1 VVVEDQPQKDGLQKQ
16 NMHRKSLIILSL
28 WIGIFTCSGVSL
40 GAPATD
46 LKTLLPS
53 QDLPAG
59 WAPVGG
65 PRVYSKKTLFEHVDG
80 QAILYLTYGF
90 QRSVFGIF
98 QNGKNPEDQIEVDIY
113 DMGNVLHAFGV
124 FSRFRNDDRPG
135 GIGLDSYLDDRSIF
149 FYKGKYFIMLYA
161 TETNA
166 SNLKQLAMTLSAKI
180 VDSSPP
186 PKEIHLFPKDGLK
199 TGSIQYFPEGL
210 LGHDFLGRGF
220 QASYVDKGERGD
232 KNKVEAKVKVEENI
246 KAKAGD
252 KNKVEAKVKVEENIK
267 AKAED
272 KNKVEAK
279 VKVEENPQAQTQE
292 SHLFLAIFKS
302 PKAAKEALTT
312 YKNYISKKGKIL
324 PGTPATFG
332 PDAWKGEDPY
342 QGQLIVL
349 QRGLHLMGAA
359 GFPDK
364 RGELYLDTF
373 MKNIR

>member
-1 VVVEDQPQKDGLQKQ
+1 
-16 NMHRKSLIILSL
+16 MHRKRFVILSFWVGL
-28 WIGIFTCSGVSL
+28 FTCSGVAL

-46 LKTLLPS
+46 LRTLLPN

-59 WAPVGG
+59 WSSVGG

-90 QRSVFGIF
+90 QRSVFAIF
-98 QNGKNPEDQIEVDIY
+98 QNGKDPENQIEVDIY

-166 SNLKQLAMTLSAKI
+166 SNLKQLAMTISAKI
-180 VDSSPP
+180 ADSSPP
-186 PKEIHLFPKDGLK
+186 PKEIYLFPKNGLK

-210 LGHDFLGRGF
+210 LGHNFLGRGF
-220 QASYVDKGERGD
+220 QASYIDKVETGD
-232 KNKVEAKVKVEENI
+232 KNRVE
-246 KAKAGD
+246 D
-252 KNKVEAKVKVEENIK
+252 
-267 AKAED
+267 
-272 KNKVEAK
+272 
-279 VKVEENPQAQTQE
+279 NPRAQTQE

-302 PKAAKEALTT
+302 LKDAKGALAS
-312 YKNYISKKGKIL
+312 YQSYISKRGKIL
-324 PGTPATFG
+324 PGIPVTFG

-342 QGQLIVL
+342 QGQVIVL
-349 QRGLHLMGAA
+349 QRGVHLMGAV

-364 RGELYLDTF
+364 KGELYLDTF

>member
-1 VVVEDQPQKDGLQKQ
+1 
-16 NMHRKSLIILSL
+16 
-28 WIGIFTCSGVSL
+28 
-40 GAPATD
+40 
-46 LKTLLPS
+46 
-53 QDLPAG
+53 
-59 WAPVGG
+59 
-65 PRVYSKKTLFEHVDG
+65 
-80 QAILYLTYGF
+80 
-90 QRSVFGIF
+90 
-98 QNGKNPEDQIEVDIY
+98 
-113 DMGNVLHAFGV
+113 MGNVLHAFGV

-135 GIGLDSYLDDRSIF
+135 GIGLDSYLDDRSVF
-149 FYKGKYFIMLYA
+149 FYKGKYFVMLYA

-166 SNLKQLAMTLSAKI
+166 SNLKQLAMTISAKI

-186 PKEIHLFPKDGLK
+186 PKEIYLFPKDGLK

-220 QASYVDKGERGD
+220 QASYVDKGETGD
-232 KNKVEAKVKVEENI
+232 KNKVE
-246 KAKAGD
+246 D
-252 KNKVEAKVKVEENIK
+252 
-267 AKAED
+267 
-272 KNKVEAK
+272 
-279 VKVEENPQAQTQE
+279 NPQDQTQE

-302 PKAAKEALTT
+302 PKAAKDALTT

-349 QRGLHLMGAA
+349 QRGLHLIGAA

>member
-1 VVVEDQPQKDGLQKQ
+1 MVEDQPQREGLQKQ
-16 NMHRKSLIILSL
+16 NMHRKRLIILSL
-28 WIGIFTCSGVSL
+28 WIGIFTWSSVSL

-46 LKTLLPS
+46 LRTLLSS

-59 WAPVGG
+59 WAPVEG

-90 QRSVFGIF
+90 QRSVFAIF
-98 QNGKNPEDQIEVDIY
+98 QNVKDPENQIEVDIY

-149 FYKGKYFIMLYA
+149 FYKGKCFVMLYA

-166 SNLKQLAMTLSAKI
+166 SNLKQLAMTISEKI

-220 QASYVDKGERGD
+220 QASYVDKVETGD
-232 KNKVEAKVKVEENI
+232 KNKVEGKVKVEENI
-246 KAKAGD
+246 KSKAEG
-252 KNKVEAKVKVEENIK
+252 KNKVE
-267 AKAED
+267 D
-272 KNKVEAK
+272 
-279 VKVEENPQAQTQE
+279 NPQAQTQE

-302 PKAAKEALTT
+302 PNAAKEALTT